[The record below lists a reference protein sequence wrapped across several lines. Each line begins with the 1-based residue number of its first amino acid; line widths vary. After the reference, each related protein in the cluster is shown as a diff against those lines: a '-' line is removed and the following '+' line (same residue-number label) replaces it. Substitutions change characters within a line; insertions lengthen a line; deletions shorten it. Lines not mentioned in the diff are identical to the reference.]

1 MDNFLAR
8 RIGMATPPFNPVIA
22 NGIGQEHGKHC
33 AKYIDDI
40 LRDVSKNFPP
50 EFTYLGS
57 EKCTAIEQ
65 FHFESAKKNSE
76 RYIDIAPNSL
86 VLMKYNFAFNGQ
98 SLPPYFLYLPHIGEA
113 GTMFLS
119 GTRYLVTP
127 MLSDVA
133 FSPGEKGVFKRLL
146 RDKLNFERTQY
157 HIRIN
162 DELTTVQLAH
172 SMFYHKTAKMRKSRP
187 SLTADCT
194 LAHYLFCK
202 CGVKETFKRFGG
214 TEVVVGREDT
224 VNTDNYPKDKFVI
237 VSSRGIKPVGL
248 GKIRYVTTNS
258 LRVAI
263 PVEKF
268 DTMNKALAA
277 GFIYVVD
284 HFPERMAPGWENDK
298 GLWMRLLGLIL
309 FSASIP
315 EGKIYED
322 IREHIRSLD
331 EYIDSI
337 VAIKL
342 RESGFECRDI
352 YELIAIVIRNIDQ
365 WIYSAHNNMNSM
377 YDKELTVLYNILY
390 VVTFAIFNMHYK
402 LKAAAR
408 KGLKPNDVLKIM
420 QKHFRPKLIHGVTKG
435 NSCISMDSYSGDN
448 KILSITT
455 KLVPQKNHVRSGQ
468 RERAPARDGRMRMHV
483 SVAEIGGFTNMP
495 KSEPSGRSCI
505 NMHARLS
512 PKWKVMRDPNKI
524 ELLDRVQSMLSAPII

>member
-8 RIGMATPPFNPVIA
+8 QIGKATPPFNNVIA
-22 NGIGQEHGKHC
+22 NGVAQEHGKLSP
-33 AKYIDDI
+33 KYIDDI

-57 EKCTAIEQ
+57 EKCSAIEQ
-65 FHFESAKKNSE
+65 FHFETAKKNSE

-86 VLMKYNFAFNGQ
+86 FLMKYHFAFNGQ
-98 SLPPYFLYLPHIGEA
+98 PLPPYYLYLPSIGEA

-119 GTRYLVTP
+119 GTRYIVTP
-127 MLSDVA
+127 MLSDIA

-146 RDKLNFERTQY
+146 RDKLNFERSQY
-157 HIRIN
+157 HVRIN
-162 DELTTVQLAH
+162 DQLTTVQIAH
-172 SMFYHKTAKMRKSRP
+172 SMFYHKTTKMRKSRP
-187 SLTADCT
+187 YLTAECT

-202 CGVKETFKRFGG
+202 YGVKETFKRFGN
-214 TEVVVGREDT
+214 TEIVVGREDT
-224 VNTDNYPKDKFVI
+224 VNTDNYPVDKFTI
-237 VSSRGIKPVGL
+237 VSSRGVKPSGL
-248 GKIRYVTTNS
+248 GKIKYTTTNTIKI
-258 LRVAI
+258 AI
-263 PVEKF
+263 PNEKF

-277 GFIYVVD
+277 GFMYVVD
-284 HFPERMAPGWENDK
+284 HFPERMAPGWENDN

-315 EGKIYED
+315 EGKIYDD

-352 YELIAIVIRNIDQ
+352 YELIAIVIRNIDK

-390 VVTFAIFNMHYK
+390 VITFAIFNMHYK

-435 NSCISMDSYSGDN
+435 NSCISMESYSGDN

-455 KLVPQKNHVRSGQ
+455 KLVPQKNHSRLGQ
-468 RERAPARDGRMRMHV
+468 KERTSLRDGTKRMHV
-483 SVAEIGGFTNMP
+483 SVAEIGGFSNMP
-495 KSEPSGRSCI
+495 KSEPSGRSSI
-505 NMHARLS
+505 NMHAKLDE
-512 PKWKVMRDPNKI
+512 KWKVVRDPRKI
-524 ELLDRVQSMLSAPII
+524 EMLDKVQAMLNAPII